1 MSKEDIILK
10 FGVFGESCVGKT
22 CILNRYVL
30 DTFNPE
36 HEISCTCEI
45 LEKVI
50 VNGNKTLYL
59 KLWDTAGQERL
70 YSITKQYYQG
80 LQGLL
85 LIYDQTNRESF
96 TKLSSWYAN
105 IEKELNLNK
114 VGVVIVGNK
123 CDLSNKQVE
132 INEGQS
138 FADKVQAPFIET
150 SACNNI
156 NIDECFKLLIK
167 EVVRKNNNFEALR
180 KDSVFLN
187 KNQRKPANT
196 GCCNK

>member
-1 MSKEDIILK
+1 MSKEELILK
-10 FGVFGESCVGKT
+10 FGVFGESSVGKT

-30 DTFNPE
+30 DSFNPE

-45 LEKVI
+45 LEKLVEC
-50 VNGNKTLYL
+50 GNKILHL

-96 TKLSSWYAN
+96 AKLNNWYSN
-105 IEKELNLNK
+105 IEKELNLDK
-114 VGVVIVGNK
+114 VGVVIVANK
-123 CDLSNKQVE
+123 SDLSNKQVDV
-132 INEGQS
+132 NEGQS
-138 FADKVQAPFIET
+138 FAAQVQAPFIET

-156 NIDECFKLLIK
+156 NINECFKLLIK
-167 EVVRKNNNFEALR
+167 EAIKKNKNFESLR

-187 KNQRKPANT
+187 RKHQKGASKN
-196 GCCNK
+196 CCSK